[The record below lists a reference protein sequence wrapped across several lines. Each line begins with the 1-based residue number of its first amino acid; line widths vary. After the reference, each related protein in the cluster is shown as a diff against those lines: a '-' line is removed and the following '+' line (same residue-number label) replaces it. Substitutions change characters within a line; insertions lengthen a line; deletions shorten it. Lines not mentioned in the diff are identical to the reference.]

1 MVTLYP
7 CSWCCSCR
15 TVALLKENLGWQT
28 VALQFHPYKK
38 LYIIYVYF
46 AQEVAHSFGLLKRIK
61 KYILYIFSYEK
72 IPERFYYMYRYCFTT
87 KKVKYVDCL
96 NYFYQFN
103 IWKFIY
109 LKDVYITCQCKC
121 QRMDHKDQGRSETMD
136 RILQLQQIQSS
147 QVSGT
152 SSQES
157 GP

>member
-1 MVTLYP
+1 MFIVHKK
-7 CSWCCSCR
+7 WH
-15 TVALLKENLGWQT
+15 TVLAFLNE
-28 VALQFHPYKK
+28 F
-38 LYIIYVYF
+38 
-46 AQEVAHSFGLLKRIK
+46 RI
-61 KYILYIFSYEK
+61 YILYKFSYVK
-72 IPERFYYMYRYCFTT
+72 IPERFYYMYCFTT
-87 KKVKYVDCL
+87 KKVKYVDCS
-96 NYFYQFN
+96 NYFYQFK
-103 IWKFIY
+103 ISKFIY